1 MKKPGRFITFE
12 GMEGS
17 GKSTQVVLLAERLQA
32 AGYRVILTREP
43 GGTDAGEAIRRIV
56 KGEGEEFAIC
66 PETEMLLFAA
76 SRAQLVREVIL
87 PALKRGDVVVSDR
100 FADSTTVYQGN
111 ARGLNPDDVSAL
123 NRLVMSTAVPDLT
136 LLLDVGVDLGLSRL
150 KSREV
155 KRRGRCDRIERERVG
170 FHRKVRAGYCDLA
183 KQWPERIRI
192 VDGSRGKDSVAE
204 SIWEIVSDVLN

>member
-1 MKKPGRFITFE
+1 MKKTGTFITFE

-17 GKSTQVVLLAERLQA
+17 GKSTQVALLTERLRA
-32 AGYRVILTREP
+32 AGHGVVLTREP
-43 GGTDAGEAIRRIV
+43 GGTAAGEAIRSIV
-56 KGEGEEFAIC
+56 KGEGVEVDLC

-87 PALKRGDVVVSDR
+87 PALKCGHVVVSDR
-100 FADSTTVYQGN
+100 FADSTTVYQGI

-136 LLLDVGVDLGLSRL
+136 LLLDIDVALGLSRL

-155 KRRGRCDRIERERVG
+155 KRRGRCDRIERENVR
-170 FHRKVRAGYCDLA
+170 FHRKVRQGYRGLA
-183 KQWPERIRI
+183 KQWPGRIRI
-192 VDGSRGKDSVAE
+192 VDGSLGQDSVAE